1 MCETK
6 VFIEKDGK
14 KEEILENVINIQ
26 IEKDGLFLKGLFGE
40 QKFVKAKIKKIDFMK
55 HEMLLTESEGEE

>member
-6 VFIEKDGK
+6 VFIEKNGK

-26 IEKDGLFLKGLFGE
+26 SEEDGLLIKDLFGE
-40 QKFVKAKIKKIDFMK
+40 QKLVKANIKYIDFMK
-55 HEMLLTESEGEE
+55 HEMLLTESENDE

>member
-6 VFIEKDGK
+6 VFIEKNGK

-26 IEKDGLFLKGLFGE
+26 SEEDGLLIKDLFGE
-40 QKFVKAKIKKIDFMK
+40 QKLVKANIKYIDFMK
-55 HEMLLTESEGEE
+55 HEMVLTETENDE

>member
-14 KEEILENVINIQ
+14 KEEVLENVINIQ
-26 IEKDGLFLKGLFGE
+26 NEEDGLLLKDLFGE
-40 QKFVKAKIKKIDFMK
+40 QKLVKANIKYIDFMK
-55 HEMLLTESEGEE
+55 HEMVLTESENNE

>member
-6 VFIEKDGK
+6 VYIEKDGK

-26 IEKDGLFLKGLFGE
+26 SEEDGLLIKDLFGE
-40 QKFVKAKIKKIDFMK
+40 QKLVKANIKYIDFMK
-55 HEMLLTESEGEE
+55 HEMVLTETENDE

>member
-6 VFIEKDGK
+6 VFIEKNGK

-26 IEKDGLFLKGLFGE
+26 SEEDGLLLKDLFGE
-40 QKFVKAKIKKIDFMK
+40 QKLVKANIKYIDFMK
-55 HEMLLTESEGEE
+55 HEMVLTESENDK

>member
-6 VFIEKDGK
+6 VFIEKNGK

-26 IEKDGLFLKGLFGE
+26 SEEDGLFLKDLFGE
-40 QKFVKAKIKKIDFMK
+40 QKFIKAKIKYIDFMK
-55 HEMLLTESEGEE
+55 HEMVLTESESDK

>member
-6 VFIEKDGK
+6 VFIEKNGK

-26 IEKDGLFLKGLFGE
+26 SEEDGLLLKDLFGE
-40 QKFVKAKIKKIDFMK
+40 QKLVKANIKYIDFMK
-55 HEMLLTESEGEE
+55 HEMVLTESENDE

>member
-6 VFIEKDGK
+6 VYIEKDGK

-26 IEKDGLFLKGLFGE
+26 SEEDGLLLKDLFGE
-40 QKFVKAKIKKIDFMK
+40 QKLVKASIKYIDFLK
-55 HEMLLTESEGEE
+55 HEMILTESENDE

>member
-6 VFIEKDGK
+6 VFIEKNGK

-26 IEKDGLFLKGLFGE
+26 SEEDGLLLKDLFGE
-40 QKFVKAKIKKIDFMK
+40 QKLVKANIKYIDFMK
-55 HEMLLTESEGEE
+55 HEMVLTETENDE